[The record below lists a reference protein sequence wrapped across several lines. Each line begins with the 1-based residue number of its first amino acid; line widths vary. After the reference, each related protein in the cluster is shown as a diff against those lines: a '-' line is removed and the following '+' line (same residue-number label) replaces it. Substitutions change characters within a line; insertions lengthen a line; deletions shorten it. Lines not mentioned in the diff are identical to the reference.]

1 MNGSPKVELVARYPV
16 KALRGE
22 SIEVIE
28 LDDRGVVGDRRWAL
42 RAENGKFGSGKS
54 TRRFTHMPRLLEMSS
69 RVLWGIHTV
78 VELPDGREYATVDP
92 KVHEAVSEI
101 VGSPVTLVE
110 EAEIS
115 HLDDSP
121 VHLLTRASLRWM
133 TEQVGGDEVDWQRL
147 RPNILID
154 CDGDS
159 RLEDDWIG
167 RIVEIGTAEV
177 EITGLAVRCAVIG
190 HAVDGKPNRPELLA
204 ALSDHD
210 LTLGAYAKVIR
221 PGVVGTGDPLR
232 FR

>member
-1 MNGSPKVELVARYPV
+1 MSGALKVELVARYPV

-28 LDDRGVVGDRRWAL
+28 LDERGVVGDRRWAL

-54 TRRFTHMPRLLEMSS
+54 TRRFTYLPRLLEMSS

-92 KVHEAVSEI
+92 KVHGAVSEV
-101 VGSPVTLVE
+101 VGAPVTVAE

-121 VHLLTRASLRWM
+121 VHLLTGASLRWM
-133 TEQVGGDEVDWQRL
+133 ADQVGDAEVDWRRF
-147 RPNILID
+147 RPNILVD
-154 CDGDS
+154 CAGDN
-159 RLEDDWIG
+159 RVEDDWIG
-167 RIVEIGTAEV
+167 RRLEIGTAEV

-190 HAVDGKPNRPELLA
+190 HALDREPDRPDLLA
-204 ALSDHD
+204 ALTDHD
-210 LTLGAYAKVIR
+210 LTIGAYAKVIR